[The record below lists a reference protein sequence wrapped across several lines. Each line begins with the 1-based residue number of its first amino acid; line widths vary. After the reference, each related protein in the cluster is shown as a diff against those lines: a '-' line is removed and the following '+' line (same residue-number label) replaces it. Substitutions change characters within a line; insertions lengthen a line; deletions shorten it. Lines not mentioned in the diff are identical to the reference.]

1 MMQLLSSIE
10 FLTLGGQT
18 VMVNLGISG
27 LETITIRAVVT
38 TLANAD
44 WTGLV
49 KTKVSRATATAIWPW
64 IYLIKVING

>member
-1 MMQLLSSIE
+1 MMPLLSSIE
-10 FLTLGGQT
+10 FLTLGGPT

-27 LETITIRAVVT
+27 LETITIRAAVT

-49 KTKVSRATATAIWPW
+49 KTKVSRATATAIWPSS
-64 IYLIKVING
+64 YRMSV